1 MKNFLKLLFLS
12 LILTSLCSCDNNY
25 DYSLYYSY
33 KDNLKGIE
41 VYCWDNGNAWYSG
54 ILMGTNRTKF
64 IDEVQWLQDNLPCP
78 LNKMRK
84 ILKDYSDEEVNNA
97 RIVVVSAPPLSKEL
111 NGMITEENIDEYTY
125 VCEQL
130 DIQFPNSQMKMN
142 NMG

>member
-1 MKNFLKLLFLS
+1 MKKFLKLLFLP
-12 LILTSLCSCDNNY
+12 LILTSLCGCGNND

-33 KDNLKGIE
+33 KGNLKGIE
-41 VYCWDNGNAWYSG
+41 VYCWDNGKAWYSG
-54 ILMGTNRTKF
+54 ILMGTNRAKS

-84 ILKDYSDEEVNNA
+84 ILKYYSDEEVNSA
-97 RIVVVSAPPLSKEL
+97 RIVVVSVPPLSKEFS
-111 NGMITEENIDEYTY
+111 GMITEENIDEYTY

-130 DIQFPNSQMKMN
+130 DIQFPNGQMKMN